1 MTAHTLGWTAYG
13 LSMVTLVVAI
23 WRQAAEYDRAEQRLE
38 TFKQRA
44 NRHQK
49 RDP

>member
-1 MTAHTLGWTAYG
+1 MTVHTIGWTAYG
-13 LSMVTLVVAI
+13 LAMEALAVAI
-23 WRQAAEYDRAEQRLE
+23 WRSTVRRNEAVAQLGA
-38 TFKQRA
+38 FKQRA